1 MPIAYTGNEIADT
14 AHMTRNSGGSR
25 QALAIAL
32 TCTLAL
38 AGCGVNDRKASAGH
52 RRPSVRLTA
61 YAADDK
67 GTSTVILTGA
77 IGDYGTAT
85 KVVASGGNNTTG
97 SDQLQLD
104 LQHGKFRLDISAVDR
119 RLADAFARNPIN
131 AATCSGH
138 AEVSGSAPIIA
149 KSGSGVY
156 QQIAGTF
163 DLTVT
168 VDEVVSG
175 APPACDATSPIAA
188 QSVVTTGVGTVQ
200 LS

>member
-1 MPIAYTGNEIADT
+1 MPIACTCNEIADT
-14 AHMTRNSGGSR
+14 AHMTRNSCGRR

-32 TCTLAL
+32 ICTIAL
-38 AGCGVNDRKASAGH
+38 AACGVNDRKASAGH

-97 SDQLQLD
+97 ADQLQLD
-104 LQHGKFRLDISAVDR
+104 LQHGKFGLDISAVDR
-119 RLADAFARNPIN
+119 RLAAAFGRNPIN

-138 AEVSGSAPIIA
+138 AEVSASAAIIP
-149 KSGSGVY
+149 KSGSGAY
-156 QQIAGTF
+156 QQIAGAF
-163 DLTVT
+163 DVTVT
-168 VDEVVSG
+168 IDEVVSG
-175 APPACDATSPIAA
+175 APPTCDATSPIAA